1 MKKDKPIWV
10 VGDIINLAY
19 HNSLYK
25 SGTRVAVVVDRCQ
38 VDLDAWTLG
47 AQAPEGWWSSPWFS
61 NGKPERH
68 YAGLS
73 PERTKWWWQLL
84 TSDGELVGI
93 TDLDGTV
100 YERSSLVQ

>member
-1 MKKDKPIWV
+1 MKDKPIWAI
-10 VGDIINLAY
+10 GDIVNLAY
-19 HNSLYK
+19 HNSFYK
-25 SGTRVAVVVDRCQ
+25 PGTRVAVVVDRAQ
-38 VDLDAWTLG
+38 VDLDDWTLG
-47 AQAPEGWWSSPWFS
+47 VQAPEGWWHSSS
-61 NGKPERH
+61 VVERLDRH